1 MFEQATNDFL
11 KNIAGAAVVPTLTV
25 GSQVLK
31 GFEEGT
37 FNEALDTAGYPK
49 SSLFTGAMPQPPEPA
64 GLPKAPPADQP
75 AAEGAP
81 SGAPAAGAAPPPS
94 GEAGASQ

>member
-1 MFEQATNDFL
+1 
-11 KNIAGAAVVPTLTV
+11 VVPTLTV

-64 GLPKAPPADQP
+64 GLPKAPSADQP
-75 AAEGAP
+75 AAEGV
-81 SGAPAAGAAPPPS
+81 PAAAPPP
-94 GEAGASQ
+94 GEPAPPSQ